1 MKLDKILT
9 TLAALLLMCV
19 GTYAQTDSL
28 RLRFVYEGTVRD
40 AVTGKVLQYVG
51 VSVPG
56 RNFATVTNVDGDFI
70 IKSDESA
77 SELTFSLLGYKSLT
91 LPVPDEPGT
100 RMRVSMAPQSL
111 TLHEAMIISADP
123 YSLVDEA
130 VKRIPVNYSLAPEL
144 HRSFYRET
152 VQKRQKY
159 VYISEAVSDI
169 YKTSYAEDV
178 WRDNVSIDKSRVLLS
193 QKASDTL
200 TMKVLGGPT
209 QCIICDIVK
218 SPRILLDKYELAHY
232 ELSMDSPTTIGGKLQ
247 FVVNLAPREI
257 VPYAL
262 FYGKIYI
269 DQQSLAFTRF
279 ELFTD
284 MSDEVKATQAMLVRK
299 PIGLKFKPREMS
311 ITIDYKTEGDITR
324 MSYVRTVFRFNC
336 DWRKRLISTSFTA
349 INEMVVTERM
359 EKAVKI
365 PHSESFRQQKALA
378 DVTEMYFDPDFWE
391 DYNIIEPSESLE
403 HAITRLKKQ
412 QD

>member
-1 MKLDKILT
+1 MKQFLT
-9 TLAALLLMCV
+9 ILAAFLLMCV

-28 RLRFVYEGTVRD
+28 RLRYVYEGTVRD
-40 AVTGKVLQYVG
+40 ATTGKVMQYVG
-51 VSVPG
+51 VSIPG
-56 RNFATVTNVDGDFI
+56 RPFATVTNVDGDFI

-77 SELTFSLLGYKSLT
+77 SELTFSMIGYKSLT
-91 LPVPDEPGT
+91 LPVPDEPGA

-123 YSLVDEA
+123 YSLVEEA
-130 VKRIPVNYSLAPEL
+130 TKRIPLNYSLAPEL
-144 HRSFYRET
+144 LKSFYRET

-169 YKTSYAEDV
+169 YKTSYAEDI

-193 QKASDTL
+193 QKPSDTL

-209 QCIICDIVK
+209 QCIVADVVK
-218 SPRILLDKYELAHY
+218 SPRVLLDKYEISHY
-232 ELSMDSPTTIGGKLQ
+232 ELSMDSPTTIDGRLQ
-247 FVVNLAPREI
+247 FVVDLTPREI
-257 VPYAL
+257 TPYAL
-262 FYGKIYI
+262 YYGKIYI

-279 ELFTD
+279 ELHTD

-299 PIGLKFKPREMS
+299 PAGLKFKPRELTL
-311 ITIDYKTEGDITR
+311 TIDYKTEGDITR

-336 DWRKRLISTSFTA
+336 DWRKRLIRTSFTA
-349 INEMVVTERM
+349 VNEMVVTERL

-378 DVTEMYFDPDFWE
+378 DVTGMYFDPDFWE

-412 QD
+412 KD

>member
-9 TLAALLLMCV
+9 TLATLLLMCV

-130 VKRIPVNYSLAPEL
+130 IKRIPVNYSLAPEL

-284 MSDEVKATQAMLVRK
+284 MSDEVKA
-299 PIGLKFKPREMS
+299 
-311 ITIDYKTEGDITR
+311 
-324 MSYVRTVFRFNC
+324 
-336 DWRKRLISTSFTA
+336 
-349 INEMVVTERM
+349 
-359 EKAVKI
+359 
-365 PHSESFRQQKALA
+365 
-378 DVTEMYFDPDFWE
+378 
-391 DYNIIEPSESLE
+391 
-403 HAITRLKKQ
+403 
-412 QD
+412 